1 MSLELARNCTNSP
14 GKIEP
19 FSPPGHSRSVN
30 SCKAGSDSEIG
41 ASSIGSGSPYP
52 RPYIRLESSTGDEDS
67 LMIPSRF
74 HQSPIDREFEGDCK
88 HLPAFNKRGTKVSDM
103 VNGLVQEIDALLEI
117 PELVSFRKRHPDISD
132 SEEDVYAD
140 PSAKPEPLCVSKKG
154 TLCSSAKPAPL
165 NVQKDTTTDP
175 PPNDTLAMPGPLQ
188 INKIKREPVAS
199 RVSRIPLRSNS
210 AKPVAPSLKNNI
222 LQPISGNGKGR
233 RDRNAMSD
241 KENWQSRPNAST
253 ELARSQVNARWAD
266 WSLEAQ
272 DDTSL
277 FGEFSLL
284 QSPRKRM
291 ASKKDGLFSSPDP
304 VIYIDPEE
312 RSTWLDLDKTITG
325 PTTPLAVIPEED
337 EPDED
342 DSIDFLLDPIQ
353 NAPIRPN
360 RNLQLDCSVP
370 LTWDKE
376 AASATCIQG
385 IPPDDNRSSFIATAF
400 HDSPCPR
407 RSINIDALIHQI
419 AQPLDEATYDDDGF
433 LIEPKVDDLD
443 VGVTDLDEQLSR
455 RQAYPSQIILWP
467 LRHSQQT
474 AESAE
479 TEDEYASSFAVPC
492 NRDEWC
498 LPEDRLPEV
507 YHCGEFLSLRKR
519 FGAGSQ
525 DADEI

>member
-1 MSLELARNCTNSP
+1 MSLELARNCTNS
-14 GKIEP
+14 
-19 FSPPGHSRSVN
+19 S
-30 SCKAGSDSEIG
+30 GSDYEIG
-41 ASSIGSGSPYP
+41 ASSTGSGSPYP
-52 RPYIRLESSTGDEDS
+52 RPYIRLETSTGDEDS

-74 HQSPIDREFEGDCK
+74 HQSPIEREFEGPCE
-88 HLPAFNKRGTKVSDM
+88 HLPAFNERGTKVSDM
-103 VNGLVQEIDALLEI
+103 VNGLVKEIDALLEI
-117 PELVSFRKRHPDISD
+117 PELVSFRKQHPDMCD
-132 SEEDVYAD
+132 LEEDVYAD
-140 PSAKPEPLCVSKKG
+140 PSAKPEPLCVSKRG

-165 NVQKDTTTDP
+165 DVQKDTSTDSS
-175 PPNDTLAMPGPLQ
+175 PNTTLAMPGPLQ
-188 INKIKREPVAS
+188 INKIKRKPVAS
-199 RVSRIPLRSNS
+199 RASRIPLRSKS
-210 AKPVAPSLKNNI
+210 AKSVAPSLKNNI

-233 RDRNAMSD
+233 RDRDAISD
-241 KENWQSRPNAST
+241 KENWQSRPTAST
-253 ELARSQVNARWAD
+253 ELARSQVTARWAD

-272 DDTSL
+272 GNTSL

-284 QSPRKRM
+284 QSPRKRT
-291 ASKKDGLFSSPDP
+291 ALKKDDLFSSPDP

-312 RSTWLDLDKTITG
+312 RTTCLDLDKTITG
-325 PTTPLAVIPEED
+325 PTTPLSVIPEED

-360 RNLQLDCSVP
+360 RNLLLDCSVP
-370 LTWDKE
+370 LLWDKE
-376 AASATCIQG
+376 TASATSIQG
-385 IPPDDNRSSFIATAF
+385 ISPDDDRRSFIATAF

-407 RSINIDALIHQI
+407 RSVNLDALIHRI

-433 LIEPKVDDLD
+433 LIEPKVDELD
-443 VGVTDLDEQLSR
+443 VGATDLDEQLSR
-455 RQAYPSQIILWP
+455 RQAYPSQILLWP

-479 TEDEYASSFAVPC
+479 PEDEDASSFAIPC

-507 YHCGEFLSLRKR
+507 YRCGEFLSLRKR
-519 FGAGSQ
+519 FGAESQ

>member
-1 MSLELARNCTNSP
+1 
-14 GKIEP
+14 
-19 FSPPGHSRSVN
+19 
-30 SCKAGSDSEIG
+30 
-41 ASSIGSGSPYP
+41 
-52 RPYIRLESSTGDEDS
+52 
-67 LMIPSRF
+67 
-74 HQSPIDREFEGDCK
+74 
-88 HLPAFNKRGTKVSDM
+88 M
-103 VNGLVQEIDALLEI
+103 VNGIVQEIDALLEM
-117 PELVSFRKRHPDISD
+117 PQLVSFRKRHPDMSHVK
-132 SEEDVYAD
+132 ENVYAD
-140 PSAKPEPLCVSKKG
+140 PYAKPEPLFAPKKE

-165 NVQKDTTTDP
+165 RIQKDTAIDP
-175 PPNDTLAMPGPLQ
+175 LPNTALVMSGPLQ
-188 INKIKREPVAS
+188 INKIKRKPVAS
-199 RVSRIPLRSNS
+199 RASRIPLRSKSVKRS
-210 AKPVAPSLKNNI
+210 ASPLKSNI

-233 RDRNAMSD
+233 RDLIAMPD
-241 KENWQSRPNAST
+241 KENWQSRPTAST
-253 ELARSQVNARWAD
+253 ELARSQVNARGAD
-266 WSLEAQ
+266 WSLEVQ

-277 FGEFSLL
+277 FGEFSLP
-284 QSPRKRM
+284 QSSRKRM
-291 ASKKDGLFSSPDP
+291 ASKKDSLFSSPDP

-312 RSTWLDLDKTITG
+312 RSTCLDLDKTITG
-325 PTTPLAVIPEED
+325 PTTSLSVIPEED

-353 NAPIRPN
+353 NAPIRPK
-360 RNLQLDCSVP
+360 RNLLLDCSIP

-385 IPPDDNRSSFIATAF
+385 ILPDNDRSSFIGTAF

-433 LIEPKVDDLD
+433 LIEPKADELD
-443 VGVTDLDEQLSR
+443 VGATDLDEQLSH
-455 RQAYPSQIILWP
+455 RQAYPSQILLWP

-474 AESAE
+474 AESEE
-479 TEDEYASSFAVPC
+479 TEDEDASSFAVPC

>member
-1 MSLELARNCTNSP
+1 
-14 GKIEP
+14 
-19 FSPPGHSRSVN
+19 
-30 SCKAGSDSEIG
+30 
-41 ASSIGSGSPYP
+41 
-52 RPYIRLESSTGDEDS
+52 
-67 LMIPSRF
+67 
-74 HQSPIDREFEGDCK
+74 
-88 HLPAFNKRGTKVSDM
+88 M

-117 PELVSFRKRHPDISD
+117 PELVSFRKQHPDMSD
-132 SEEDVYAD
+132 PKEDVYAD

-154 TLCSSAKPAPL
+154 TICSSAKPAPL
-165 NVQKDTTTDP
+165 DAQKDTTTNSS
-175 PPNDTLAMPGPLQ
+175 PNTTLAIPGPLQ
-188 INKIKREPVAS
+188 INKIKRKPVAS
-199 RVSRIPLRSNS
+199 RASRIPLRSSS

-233 RDRNAMSD
+233 RDRIAMSD
-241 KENWQSRPNAST
+241 KENSQSRPNAST

-272 DDTSL
+272 DNTSL

-291 ASKKDGLFSSPDP
+291 ASKKDSLFSSPDP

-312 RSTWLDLDKTITG
+312 RTTCLDLDKTITG
-325 PTTPLAVIPEED
+325 PTTPLPVIPE
-337 EPDED
+337 ED

-360 RNLQLDCSVP
+360 RNLLLDCSVP

-376 AASATCIQG
+376 AASATSIQG
-385 IPPDDNRSSFIATAF
+385 ISPDDNRSSYIATAF

-407 RSINIDALIHQI
+407 RSFNIDALIHQI

-433 LIEPKVDDLD
+433 LIEPKVDELD
-443 VGVTDLDEQLSR
+443 VRATDLDEQLSR
-455 RQAYPSQIILWP
+455 RQAYPSQILLWP

-474 AESAE
+474 SESAE
-479 TEDEYASSFAVPC
+479 TEDEDASSFAVPC

-519 FGAGSQ
+519 FAAGSQ